1 VDFDSGDWRDYKME
15 EGEVIVGLY
24 IHSMDNDSHF
34 VDKMGFVIGE

>member
-1 VDFDSGDWRDYKME
+1 ME

-24 IHSMDNDSHF
+24 IHSMENDSCF